1 MAARRVGMGPA
12 RALAIA
18 HGDRMSANSLQCMNA
33 PYGTK
38 GRSPL
43 CTPIGRSR
51 READK
56 PSQGLAAKRATLD
69 PKQSFNNSEITVRDM
84 QTRTVTLIKHPS
96 SRNAVHVTGAVN
108 SLLSRAK
115 HEEVFHNMV
124 AFVGRQCVIADHAV
138 YRVVRRMRFRPHTD
152 SLIFRSAMRAR
163 EVFGKI
169 MSIHLAHPVEIMLA
183 SQCWN
188 SPKNRQ
194 RRRRNE

>member
-1 MAARRVGMGPA
+1 
-12 RALAIA
+12 
-18 HGDRMSANSLQCMNA
+18 
-33 PYGTK
+33 
-38 GRSPL
+38 
-43 CTPIGRSR
+43 
-51 READK
+51 
-56 PSQGLAAKRATLD
+56 
-69 PKQSFNNSEITVRDM
+69 M

-124 AFVGRQCVIADHAV
+124 AFVRRQCVIADHAV

-169 MSIHLAHPVEIMLA
+169 MSIHLAHPVELCLQVNVGTAQKIGRGAVEMSDFGAGPDLRLSSSSLRFRRVHGGDA
-183 SQCWN
+183 GTMEPMPDYKFYLIGDEGR
-188 SPKNRQ
+188 SPGLS
-194 RRRRNE
+194 EIT